1 MKPLNIP
8 WLIVALLAAAAVGAL
23 ASQLV
28 ASHGSAI
35 PVAGWLTG
43 IVLLV
48 LAGVLLLLGLPLRR
62 YLQESEERHR
72 NPTLAPRR
80 HQLDMPTAYRTVLL
94 ARAAALTGA
103 IVGGL
108 FAGEALFLLGRG
120 GGDLVQAVL
129 PTSFAALGGIV
140 LGIVGVIVER
150 WGTLP
155 PEDGG
160 NATESTG
167 TRA

>member
-1 MKPLNIP
+1 MRPLNIP
-8 WLIVALLAAAAVGAL
+8 WLVVALLSSAVVGAL

-28 ASHGSAI
+28 ASHGAPI

-48 LAGVLLLLGLPLRR
+48 LAGVLLVLGLPLRR
-62 YLQESEERHR
+62 YLQESEERRR

-80 HQLDMPTAYRTVLL
+80 HQLDLPTAYRTVLL
-94 ARAAALTGA
+94 ARAAALTGS

-108 FAGEALFLLGRG
+108 FTGQALFLLDGG

-129 PTSFAALGGIV
+129 PTSFAGLGGIV
-140 LGIVGVIVER
+140 LGIAGVIVER

-160 NATESTG
+160 SATESTG